1 VTLRA
6 GQCVAWCTLALCVV
20 AGGCAYTASTLLP
33 THIKT
38 ISIPVARN
46 TTERFGLDQ
55 TLTNALLTAYTRD
68 NHLRVV
74 SGGAADAELTTTISR
89 YRNEVFS
96 YTAGNQ
102 PSEYQVSISVSV
114 VFVDRVKNHDL
125 WRNDAVTASA
135 RYSPGDAPGPTGG
148 QAHADSVV
156 VQKIADDVVAKTI
169 QGW

>member
-1 VTLRA
+1 
-6 GQCVAWCTLALCVV
+6 
-20 AGGCAYTASTLLP
+20 
-33 THIKT
+33 
-38 ISIPVARN
+38 
-46 TTERFGLDQ
+46 
-55 TLTNALLTAYTRD
+55 
-68 NHLRVV
+68 
-74 SGGAADAELTTTISR
+74 
-89 YRNEVFS
+89 VFS